1 MHAAPRKRGTV
12 LRKLS
17 ERQKNILK
25 YIESYVDERGYPP
38 SIREIGDR
46 VGISSTSVVDYNL
59 KVLERDGHIR
69 RDREVSRGLEL
80 VRGSRAAKQNEPR
93 VIRIPIVG
101 RIAAGVPIEAIED
114 ADDVLELPVGSVPDD
129 CYALRVQGTSM
140 IEDSIDDGDLVVIRP
155 QQWVENGDIAV
166 AIVNDN
172 TANAG
177 ATLKRFYLEGDQ
189 VRLQPRNPTM
199 QPIRLPADQVEVRGK
214 VVKLVRDL

>member
-1 MHAAPRKRGTV
+1 VP
-12 LRKLS
+12 RKLS
-17 ERQKNILK
+17 ERQNNILK
-25 YIESYVDERGYPP
+25 YIRTYVDERGYPP

-59 KVLERDGHIR
+59 RVLEREGHIR

-80 VRGSRAAKQNEPR
+80 VGSQRGAKQAEPK
-93 VIRIPIVG
+93 VVRIPIVG

-114 ADDVLELPVGSVPDD
+114 PDDVLELPVGAVPNG
-129 CYALRVQGTSM
+129 CYALRVRGTSM
-140 IEDSIDDGDLVVIRP
+140 IEDSIDDGDLVVVRP
-155 QQWVENGDIAV
+155 QQSVDNGDIAV

-172 TANAG
+172 TENGG
-177 ATLKRFYLEGDQ
+177 ATLKRFYLEGDE

-199 QPIRLPADQVEVRGK
+199 QPIRVPAEQVEVRGK

>member
-1 MHAAPRKRGTV
+1 VP
-12 LRKLS
+12 RKLS
-17 ERQKNILK
+17 ERQNNILK
-25 YIESYVDERGYPP
+25 YIRTYVDERGYPP

-59 KVLERDGHIR
+59 RVLEREGHIR

-80 VRGSRAAKQNEPR
+80 VGSQRGPRQAEPK
-93 VIRIPIVG
+93 VVRIPIVG

-114 ADDVLELPVGSVPDD
+114 PDDVLELPVGAVPNG
-129 CYALRVQGTSM
+129 CYALRVRGTSM
-140 IEDSIDDGDLVVIRP
+140 IEDSIDDGDLVVVRP
-155 QQWVENGDIAV
+155 QPSVDNGEIAV

-172 TANAG
+172 TENGG
-177 ATLKRFYLEGDQ
+177 ATLKRFYLEGDE

-199 QPIRLPADQVEVRGK
+199 QPIRVPVDQVEVRGK